1 MIGLADCNN
10 FYVSCERV
18 FRPDLE
24 GKPVVVLSNNDGCV
38 ISRSNE
44 AKQLGIKM
52 GEPAFKRDE
61 FFRKNNVY
69 SFSSNYALYG
79 DMSQRV
85 MDTLRSEIPE
95 IEVYSIDESFLNL
108 EGMPDLYEFLKAL
121 RYKVLRNTGIPV
133 SIGAGATK
141 SLAKIANKEAK
152 QSGIFL
158 IDNDAVRKAILKNTP
173 IGKVWG
179 IGRQYQ
185 KLLLKNQIDTAFH
198 FSQLDE
204 HWVKKNMTVGGH
216 RIQRELLGEPCISFE
231 QVPSAKKVIATT
243 RAFGKKLK
251 DKDLIKEAIATH
263 AVRCA
268 EKLRRQKSAANLLT
282 LFIHTDPFSEREDF
296 YYKSQT
302 VILEMGSNDNVLLVK
317 AAFKAFD
324 KIFKPG
330 LLYKKVGV
338 IVDGLVPENILQGNL
353 FYRKDMEKHNTMS
366 AVSDLINKRY
376 GRDTIKLA
384 AQGSGKEWKLRQEK
398 LSKNYTT
405 RLDDII
411 QVK

>member
-52 GEPAFKRDE
+52 GEPAFKRDS
-61 FFRKNNVY
+61 FLRANNVY
-69 SFSSNYALYG
+69 CFSSNYALYG

-108 EGMPDLYEFLKAL
+108 DGIPNLYEFLTHL
-121 RYKVLRNTGIPV
+121 RQKLLRNTGIPV
-133 SIGAGATK
+133 GIGAGDTK

-152 QSGIFL
+152 QTGVFI
-158 IDNDAVRKAILKNTP
+158 IENDAVRKAILKNTP

-185 KLLLKNQIDTAFH
+185 KMLLRHQIDNALI

-204 HWVKKNMTVGGH
+204 HWVKKNMTVAGH
-216 RIQRELLGEPCISFE
+216 RILRELNGEPCIIFE
-231 QVPSAKKVIATT
+231 QQPQAKKVIATT
-243 RAFGKKLK
+243 RAFGKKLT
-251 DKDLIKEAIATH
+251 DKEIIKEAIATH

-268 EKLRRQKSAANLLT
+268 EKLRKQHSAANLLT
-282 LFIHTDPFSEREDF
+282 LFIHTDPFSETEKF

-302 VILEMGSNDNVLLVK
+302 VILEVASNDNVLLVK
-317 AAFKAFD
+317 AAFKALE
-324 KIFKPG
+324 KIFKQG

-338 IVDGLVPENILQGNL
+338 IVDGIVPENQLQGNL
-353 FYRKDMEKHNTMS
+353 FYEKDMERHNIIS
-366 AVSDLINKRY
+366 AVSDSINRRY
-376 GRDTIKLA
+376 GRDTLKLA
-384 AQGSGKEWKLRQEK
+384 AQGKGKEWKLRQEK

-405 RLDDII
+405 RLEDII

>member
-52 GEPAFKRDE
+52 GEPAFKRE
-61 FFRKNNVY
+61 SFFRANNVFC
-69 SFSSNYALYG
+69 FSSNYALYG

-108 EGMPDLYEFLKAL
+108 DGIPNLYEFLTHL
-121 RYKVLRNTGIPV
+121 RQKLLRNTGIPV
-133 SIGAGATK
+133 GIGAGDTK

-152 QSGIFL
+152 QTGVFI
-158 IDNDAVRKAILKNTP
+158 IENDAIRKAILKNTP

-185 KLLLKNQIDTAFH
+185 KMLLRNQIDNALI

-204 HWVKKNMTVGGH
+204 HWVKKNMTVAGH
-216 RIQRELLGEPCISFE
+216 RIQRELNGEPCIMFE
-231 QVPSAKKVIATT
+231 QVPKAKKAIATT
-243 RAFGKKLK
+243 RAFGKKLT
-251 DKDLIKEAIATH
+251 DKDTIKEAIATH

-268 EKLRRQKSAANLLT
+268 EKLRKQHSSANLLT
-282 LFIHTDPFSEREDF
+282 LFIHTDPFSETEKF

-302 VILEMGSNDNVLLVK
+302 VILEVASNDNVLLVK
-317 AAFKAFD
+317 AAFKALD
-324 KIFKPG
+324 KIFKQG

-338 IVDGLVPENILQGNL
+338 IVDGIVPENQLQGNL
-353 FYRKDMEKHNTMS
+353 FYEKDMERHNIIS
-366 AVSDLINKRY
+366 AVSDSINRRY
-376 GRDTIKLA
+376 GRDTLKLA
-384 AQGSGKEWKLRQEK
+384 AQGKGKEWKLRQEK

-405 RLDDII
+405 RLEDII

>member
-52 GEPAFKRDE
+52 GEPAFKRDS
-61 FFRKNNVY
+61 FFRANNVY
-69 SFSSNYALYG
+69 CFSSNYALYG

-108 EGMPDLYEFLKAL
+108 DGIPNLYEFLTHL
-121 RYKVLRNTGIPV
+121 RQKLLRNTGIPV
-133 SIGAGATK
+133 GIGAGDTK

-152 QSGIFL
+152 QTGVFI
-158 IDNDAVRKAILKNTP
+158 IENDAVRKAILKNTP

-185 KLLLKNQIDTAFH
+185 KMLLRHQIDNALI

-204 HWVKKNMTVGGH
+204 HWVKKNMTVAGH
-216 RIQRELLGEPCISFE
+216 RILRELNGEPCIIFE
-231 QVPSAKKVIATT
+231 QQPQAKKVIATT
-243 RAFGKKLK
+243 RAFGKKLT
-251 DKDLIKEAIATH
+251 DKEIIKEAIATH

-268 EKLRRQKSAANLLT
+268 EKLRKQHSAANLLT
-282 LFIHTDPFSEREDF
+282 LFIHTDPFSETEKF

-302 VILEMGSNDNVLLVK
+302 VILEVASNDNVLLVK
-317 AAFKAFD
+317 AAFKALE
-324 KIFKPG
+324 KIFKQG

-338 IVDGLVPENILQGNL
+338 IVDGIVPENQLQGNL
-353 FYRKDMEKHNTMS
+353 FYEKDMERHNIIS
-366 AVSDLINKRY
+366 AVSDSINRRY
-376 GRDTIKLA
+376 GRDTLKLA
-384 AQGSGKEWKLRQEK
+384 AQGKGKEWKLRQEK

-405 RLDDII
+405 RLEDII